1 MDDEEQALLDRAR
14 TGDREAFARLATLHR
29 DAVFRA
35 AWAVLG
41 DQEDA
46 LDATQ
51 DALLR
56 AFRGLPGFDGR
67 ASFRTWAR
75 RIATNVAID
84 RVNRRGRDRARAGL
98 GGEGLPEDEAV
109 ADPRGASVGTDLE
122 REEERRL
129 VRAAIEALPQAQR
142 AAVLLRDV
150 EGLSYEEIAAELGI
164 PRGTVMSRLY
174 YGRQT
179 LKETLAAA
187 LGPRA
192 AELRKARAAETTLVR
207 KGSSP

>member
-84 RVNRRGRDRARAGL
+84 RVNRRGRDRARGGL
-98 GGEGLPEDEAV
+98 GGEGLPDDEAV
-109 ADPRGASVGTDLE
+109 ADPKGATVGTDLE

-179 LKETLAAA
+179 LKETLADA

-192 AELRKARAAETTLVR
+192 AELRKARAPVP
-207 KGSSP
+207 GSSP

>member
-84 RVNRRGRDRARAGL
+84 RVNRRGRDRSRGL
-98 GGEGLPEDEAV
+98 GGDGLPEDEAV
-109 ADPRGASVGTDLE
+109 ADPKAATVGTDLE

-179 LKETLAAA
+179 LKETLADA

-192 AELRKARAAETTLVR
+192 AELRRARATETTLVR